1 MDGDRALLACRDSV
15 DGKLRAGDNV
25 AACENV
31 GNAGLVAGHGDVDG
45 ALCAGGKIHAVKV
58 DLLADGGDNGGNGQS
73 LKLAGAYG
81 LAGFKLHDLDLE
93 RLGLALA
100 GDLDGRSEEHE
111 LHALC
116 DRLFDLVVCCR
127 HRVSVAAVDYRGL
140 CAEADCRARNV
151 DGDIAAADN
160 GNALADIGLLAEVDF
175 TQEVDAGHNAGQLV
189 AGAADLCALGRADC
203 EVECLEALL
212 TQLIKGDVLA
222 DLNAG
227 LELYAQILENLDLGI
242 DNVLFEA
249 EGWDAHGEHAAER
262 LFLFV
267 NGHGVALDCEIVC
280 AAQAGRACT
289 DDGDLLLIGLADLID
304 HLGNEAVL
312 GLKILLGD
320 ELFDIVDSNGR
331 VDVAARACVLACL
344 VADAAADCRER
355 VFFLYK
361 LKRLGVSSLSGELN
375 IALNGNVRRA
385 LCLAGRRAGLH
396 DVGAGCAVIDV
407 VALLIPR
414 HFLIRLICVGDMR
427 IGGAQLLAELY
438 GVGLAVFNALA
449 AGDALV
455 LINLGDE
462 VRAYAVGRAEQL
474 CDAQRIAGA
483 AAAVTYGVYAVKAER
498 LVDFVDKAVILGA
511 LEHLISLL
519 LADQAVLAV
528 LGEVDGIVVKVHA
541 HILFKMAAALSDQAA

>member
-1 MDGDRALLACRDSV
+1 M
-15 DGKLRAGDNV
+15 
-25 AACENV
+25 
-31 GNAGLVAGHGDVDG
+31 
-45 ALCAGGKIHAVKV
+45 
-58 DLLADGGDNGGNGQS
+58 
-73 LKLAGAYG
+73 
-81 LAGFKLHDLDLE
+81 
-93 RLGLALA
+93 
-100 GDLDGRSEEHE
+100 
-111 LHALC
+111 
-116 DRLFDLVVCCR
+116 
-127 HRVSVAAVDYRGL
+127 
-140 CAEADCRARNV
+140 
-151 DGDIAAADN
+151 
-160 GNALADIGLLAEVDF
+160 
-175 TQEVDAGHNAGQLV
+175 
-189 AGAADLCALGRADC
+189 
-203 EVECLEALL
+203 
-212 TQLIKGDVLA
+212 
-222 DLNAG
+222 
-227 LELYAQILENLDLGI
+227 
-242 DNVLFEA
+242 
-249 EGWDAHGEHAAER
+249 
-262 LFLFV
+262 
-267 NGHGVALDCEIVC
+267 
-280 AAQAGRACT
+280 
-289 DDGDLLLIGLADLID
+289 
-304 HLGNEAVL
+304 L

-320 ELFDIVDSNGR
+320 EFFDIVDSNGR

-407 VALLIPR
+407 VALLIPG

-474 CDAQRIAGA
+474 CDAQRIAGT
-483 AAAVTYGVYAVKAER
+483 AAAVAYGVYAVKAER
-498 LVDFVDKAVILGA
+498 LVDLVNKAVILGA
-511 LEHLISLL
+511 LEHLVSLL

-528 LGEVDGIVVKVHA
+528 LGEVDGIVIKVHA

>member
-1 MDGDRALLACRDSV
+1 M
-15 DGKLRAGDNV
+15 
-25 AACENV
+25 
-31 GNAGLVAGHGDVDG
+31 
-45 ALCAGGKIHAVKV
+45 
-58 DLLADGGDNGGNGQS
+58 
-73 LKLAGAYG
+73 
-81 LAGFKLHDLDLE
+81 
-93 RLGLALA
+93 
-100 GDLDGRSEEHE
+100 
-111 LHALC
+111 
-116 DRLFDLVVCCR
+116 
-127 HRVSVAAVDYRGL
+127 
-140 CAEADCRARNV
+140 
-151 DGDIAAADN
+151 
-160 GNALADIGLLAEVDF
+160 
-175 TQEVDAGHNAGQLV
+175 
-189 AGAADLCALGRADC
+189 
-203 EVECLEALL
+203 
-212 TQLIKGDVLA
+212 
-222 DLNAG
+222 
-227 LELYAQILENLDLGI
+227 
-242 DNVLFEA
+242 
-249 EGWDAHGEHAAER
+249 
-262 LFLFV
+262 
-267 NGHGVALDCEIVC
+267 
-280 AAQAGRACT
+280 
-289 DDGDLLLIGLADLID
+289 
-304 HLGNEAVL
+304 L

-320 ELFDIVDSNGR
+320 EFFDIVDCDGR

-407 VALLIPR
+407 VALLIPG

-498 LVDFVDKAVILGA
+498 LVDLVNKAVILGA